1 MDSIKLKNI
10 TKTYGDFNAI
20 SNISFNIKKGN
31 IVGIIGANGAG
42 KTTLL
47 EMMMG
52 IRKPTEGTI
61 ELLGIDLN
69 KNSIEAKMNI
79 GVLLQEQ
86 CVYKDAKI
94 IELFNFFHDLYTVS
108 LKVDEVI
115 DIVDLNRYRNI
126 KFKKLSGGLKQRV
139 LLGLAIIN
147 NPEIIFL
154 DEPTTGLDPNARRS
168 LWKSILKFKKENKTV
183 ILSSHYMD
191 EVQKYCDEVI
201 IIKNGNI
208 IKKDRPI
215 NLINSIGKEKT
226 LEDAYF
232 YYAMGE
238 ELYK

>member
-1 MDSIKLKNI
+1 MDSIRLKNV
-10 TKTYGDFNAI
+10 TKIYGDFCAI
-20 SNISFNIKKGN
+20 NNLSFNIKKGD
-31 IVGIIGANGAG
+31 IVGIVGANGAG

-52 IRKPTEGTI
+52 IRKPTKGKI
-61 ELLGIDLN
+61 ELLGIDF
-69 KNSIEAKMNI
+69 KNNSKKVKNNI

-94 IELFNFFHDLYTVS
+94 IELFNFFHDLYPFS
-108 LKVDEVI
+108 LNVEEVI
-115 DIVDLNRYRNI
+115 EIVNLGKYINV
-126 KFKKLSGGLKQRV
+126 KFKNLSGGLKQRT

-154 DEPTTGLDPNARRS
+154 DEPTTGLDPDARRA
-168 LWKSILKFKKENKTV
+168 LWKSILKFKKENKTI

-208 IKKDRPI
+208 VKKDKPI
-215 NLINSIGKEKT
+215 NLINSVVKAKT

-238 ELYK
+238 EL

>member
-1 MDSIKLKNI
+1 MEYSIKLKNV
-10 TKTYGDFNAI
+10 TKIYGNFCAVN
-20 SNISFNIKKGN
+20 NLSFDIKKGN
-31 IVGIIGANGAG
+31 LIGIVGANGAG

-52 IRKPTEGTI
+52 IRKPTKGHI
-61 ELLGIDLN
+61 ELLGIDLE
-69 KNSIEAKMNI
+69 KNSIEAKTNI

-94 IELFNFFHDLYTVS
+94 IELFNFFHDLYSNS

-115 DIVDLNRYRNI
+115 DIVDLNKYRNI

-139 LLGLAIIN
+139 SLGLAMIN
-147 NPEIIFL
+147 DPEIIFL
-154 DEPTTGLDPNARRS
+154 DEPTTGLDPDARRA

-208 IKKDRPI
+208 VKKDSPI
-215 NLINSIGKEKT
+215 NLVNSLGQGKT

-238 ELYK
+238 EL